1 MTNADSIDLLSR
13 LAYNGNLPHALLFA
27 GLDAENKQDIALKFS
42 KWLLHPKQGNEGPGD
57 SKFSEFYSKEC
68 ACDSCFQVSY
78 GTHPDFLLLDN
89 FSVQID
95 EIRSLKSKFSTS
107 ALLSDRKIAIVN
119 SAEAMTNQA
128 ANSFLKLLE
137 EPRGNVLLILIAPFR
152 SRVLPTIASR
162 TLEIRFS
169 SNSPSA
175 SGGRKENIP
184 VKHIEAVRVLQAG
197 MLCDKFA
204 LVKKYNL
211 ENKPALIEVIDIWL
225 IELRDKFIKDQNKN
239 NINFIKKILAVK
251 KSIATTNANPQ
262 LLLEGAFLEQGSQA
276 R

>member
-1 MTNADSIDLLSR
+1 MF
-13 LAYNGNLPHALLFA
+13 LLFVESVA
-27 GLDAENKQDIALKFS
+27 IGFDSTNKFVGFITSKRSVEAL
-42 KWLLHPKQGNEGPGD
+42 H
-57 SKFSEFYSKEC
+57 
-68 ACDSCFQVSY
+68 
-78 GTHPDFLLLDN
+78 

-211 ENKPALIEVIDIWL
+211 ENKNEAYWKTLPAT
-225 IELRDKFIKDQNKN
+225 RCSNHK
-239 NINFIKKILAVK
+239 
-251 KSIATTNANPQ
+251 
-262 LLLEGAFLEQGSQA
+262 
-276 R
+276 